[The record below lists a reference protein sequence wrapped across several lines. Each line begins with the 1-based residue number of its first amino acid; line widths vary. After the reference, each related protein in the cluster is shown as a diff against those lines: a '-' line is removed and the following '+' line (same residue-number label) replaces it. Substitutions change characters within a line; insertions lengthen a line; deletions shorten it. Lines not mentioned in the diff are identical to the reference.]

1 MKVTRF
7 DESNLFDDLD
17 KIDAWLTGRGFTQRN
32 RLRIYRENLI
42 AMRDSDDDMAKIH
55 SQMQETGR
63 VNEMLASYVEGF
75 ELSDALKCF
84 LDNKAD
90 IPDELLKR
98 SLDGHADAAQ
108 ETAKSNQGRN
118 AMFELSIAA
127 AVARQGLK
135 PVFNLDKPDLEF
147 QFEGR
152 RVLMECKRVLSE
164 NGIDEAMS
172 VGIRQLRKKVDVSA
186 DDVGLVAVN
195 ISRLLNSGDGWWTI
209 TGEVHPVR
217 VLSNMI
223 HRVIERREA
232 NIRRR
237 EEPAMRGIVFYAASP
252 FKIEGLGYMPVRT
265 ATVCRLDSGDEL
277 MRRLSE
283 TLEL

>member
-1 MKVTRF
+1 MKLTRF

-17 KIDAWLTGRGFTQRN
+17 KIDAWLTGRGFIQRN

-42 AMRDSDDDMAKIH
+42 ALRDSDDDMVKIH
-55 SQMQETGR
+55 SQMKEAGR
-63 VNEMLASYVEGF
+63 VNEILASYVEGF
-75 ELSDALKCF
+75 ELSDALKCL
-84 LDNKAD
+84 LDNRVD

-147 QFEGR
+147 QFESR

-172 VGIRQLRKKVDVSA
+172 VGIRQLRKKVNVSA

-223 HRVIERREA
+223 HRVIESREA

-237 EEPAMRGIVFYAASP
+237 EEPAMRGMVFYAASP
-252 FKIEGLGYMPVRT
+252 FKIEGLGYMPVRS
-265 ATVCRLDSGDEL
+265 ATVCRLNPGDEL

-283 TLEL
+283 TLKL

>member
-1 MKVTRF
+1 MKLTRF

-42 AMRDSDDDMAKIH
+42 ALRDSDDDMVKIH
-55 SQMQETGR
+55 SQMKEAGR
-63 VNEMLASYVEGF
+63 VNEILASYVEGF
-75 ELSDALKCF
+75 ELSDALKCL
-84 LDNKAD
+84 LDNRVD

-147 QFEGR
+147 QFESR

-172 VGIRQLRKKVDVSA
+172 VGIRQLRKKVNVSA

-223 HRVIERREA
+223 HRVIESREA

-237 EEPAMRGIVFYAASP
+237 KEPAMRGIVFYAASP
-252 FKIEGLGYMPVRT
+252 FKIEGLGYMPVRS
-265 ATVCRLDSGDEL
+265 ATVCRLDSSDEL

-283 TLEL
+283 TLKL

>member
-17 KIDAWLTGRGFTQRN
+17 KIDTWLTGRGFTQRN
-32 RLRIYRENLI
+32 RLRTYRENLI
-42 AMRDSDDDMAKIH
+42 AMRDADDDMAKIH
-55 SQMQETGR
+55 SQMQEAGR
-63 VNEMLASYVEGF
+63 VNEMLASYVEDF
-75 ELSDALKCF
+75 ELSDALKCL
-84 LDNKAD
+84 LDNKVD

-98 SLDGHADAAQ
+98 SLDGHADAAL

-172 VGIRQLRKKVDVSA
+172 VGIRQLRKTVNVSA

-195 ISRLLNSGDGWWTI
+195 ISRLVNSGDGWWTI

-217 VLSNMI
+217 VSNMI
-223 HRVIERREA
+223 HGVIEGRES
-232 NIRRR
+232 NIRWRK
-237 EEPAMRGIVFYAASP
+237 EPAMRGMVFYAASP

-265 ATVCRLDSGDEL
+265 AIVCRLDSGDEL

-283 TLEL
+283 TLKL

>member
-1 MKVTRF
+1 MRVTRF

-17 KIDAWLTGRGFTQRN
+17 KIDAWLVGRGFTQRN

-42 AMRDSDDDMAKIH
+42 AMRDTDDDMVTIH
-55 SQMQETGR
+55 SQMQEAGR
-63 VNEMLASYVEGF
+63 MNEMLASYVEGF
-75 ELSDALKCF
+75 ELSDALKCL
-84 LDNKAD
+84 LDKHVE

-135 PVFNLDKPDLEF
+135 PAFNLDKPDLEF

-164 NGIDEAMS
+164 NGIDEAVS
-172 VGIRQLRKKVDVSA
+172 VGVRQLRKKVNVPA

-195 ISRLLNSGDGWWTI
+195 ISRMFNSGDGWWTVK
-209 TGEVHPVR
+209 GNVHPVR
-217 VLSNMI
+217 ALSDMI
-223 HRVIERREA
+223 HRVIESRDA
-232 NIRRR
+232 NILRRK
-237 EEPAMRGIVFYAASP
+237 EPAVRGMVFYAASP
-252 FKIEGLGYMPVRT
+252 FRVEGLGYMPVRT
-265 ATVCRLDSGDEL
+265 ATFCRLDSSDKL
-277 MRRLSE
+277 MRRLSD
-283 TLEL
+283 TLKL

>member
-7 DESNLFDDLD
+7 DESTLFSDLD
-17 KIDAWLTGRGFTQRN
+17 EIDAWLAKRGYVQYN

-42 AMRDSDDDMAKIH
+42 AMRDTEDDVATIH
-55 SQMQETGR
+55 SQMLGAGR
-63 VNEMLASYVEGF
+63 MNEILASYVEGF
-75 ELSDALKCF
+75 ELSDALKCL
-84 LDNKAD
+84 LDNQVE

-108 ETAKSNQGRN
+108 ETPKSNQGRN

-135 PVFNLDKPDLEF
+135 PAFNLDKPDLQF
-147 QFEGR
+147 QFEDH

-164 NGIDEAMS
+164 KAIDEAMS
-172 VGIRQLRKKVDVSA
+172 TGIRQLRKKVNISA
-186 DDVGLVAVN
+186 DDVGLLAIN
-195 ISRLLNSGDGWWTI
+195 ISRLFNSGDGWWT
-209 TGEVHPVR
+209 VKADAHPVR

-223 HRVIERREA
+223 HRVIEGREA

-237 EEPAMRGIVFYAASP
+237 KEPAIRGVVFYAASP
-252 FKIEGLGYMPVRT
+252 FKVEGVGYMPVRT
-265 ATVCRLDSGDEL
+265 ATLCRLDSSDEL
-277 MRRLSE
+277 MQRFSN
-283 TLEL
+283 TLKL

>member
-7 DESNLFDDLD
+7 DESSLFGDLD
-17 KIDAWLTGRGFTQRN
+17 ELDAWLAGRGFTQRN

-42 AMRDSDDDMAKIH
+42 AMRDTIDDVNTIH
-55 SQMQETGR
+55 LQMQEAGR
-63 VNEMLASYVEGF
+63 VSEILASYVEGF
-75 ELSDALKCF
+75 ELSDALKCL
-84 LDNKAD
+84 LDKRVE

-127 AVARQGLK
+127 AVARQGLI
-135 PVFNLDKPDLEF
+135 PAFNLDKPDLEF
-147 QFEGR
+147 RFDSR
-152 RVLMECKRVLSE
+152 RVLVECKRVFSE
-164 NGIDEAMS
+164 SGIDEAMS
-172 VGIRQLRKKVDVSA
+172 TGIRQLRKTVDVSA
-186 DDVGLVAVN
+186 EDVGLVAVN
-195 ISRLLNSGDGWWTI
+195 ISRLFNGGDGWWTI
-209 TGEVHPVR
+209 KGEVHPVR

-223 HRVIERREA
+223 HRVIEGREA

-237 EEPAMRGIVFYAASP
+237 KEPAIRGMVFYAASP
-252 FKIEGLGYMPVRT
+252 FKVEGLGYIPVRT

-283 TLEL
+283 TLKL

>member
-1 MKVTRF
+1 MTR
-7 DESNLFDDLD
+7 S
-17 KIDAWLTGRGFTQRN
+17 GRGFTQRN

-42 AMRDSDDDMAKIH
+42 ALRDSDDDMVKIH
-55 SQMQETGR
+55 SQMKEAGR
-63 VNEMLASYVEGF
+63 VNEILASYVEGF
-75 ELSDALKCF
+75 ELSDALKCL
-84 LDNKAD
+84 LDNRVD

-147 QFEGR
+147 QFESR

-172 VGIRQLRKKVDVSA
+172 VGIRQLRKKVNVSA

-223 HRVIERREA
+223 HRVIESREA

-237 EEPAMRGIVFYAASP
+237 KEPAMRGMVFYAASP
-252 FKIEGLGYMPVRT
+252 FKIEGLGYMPVRS
-265 ATVCRLDSGDEL
+265 ATVCRLDSSDEL

-283 TLEL
+283 TLKL

>member
-7 DESNLFDDLD
+7 DESSLFDDLD
-17 KIDAWLTGRGFTQRN
+17 KIDVWLAERGFTQRN
-32 RLRIYRENLI
+32 RLRIYRENLM
-42 AMRDSDDDMAKIH
+42 AMRDSDDVATIH
-55 SQMQETGR
+55 SQMQEAGR

-75 ELSDALKCF
+75 ELSDALKCL
-84 LDNKAD
+84 LDNHVG

-108 ETAKSNQGRN
+108 ETSKSNQGRN

-147 QFEGR
+147 QFDGH
-152 RVLMECKRVLSE
+152 RVLMECKRILSE
-164 NGIDEAMS
+164 NGLDEAMS
-172 VGIRQLRKKVDVSA
+172 VGIRQLRKKVDVLA

-195 ISRLLNSGDGWWTI
+195 ISRMFDSGDGWWTVA
-209 TGEVHPVR
+209 GKVHPVR
-217 VLSNMI
+217 ALSNMI
-223 HRVIERREA
+223 HRVIEGREA

-237 EEPAMRGIVFYAASP
+237 KEPAIRGMVFYAASP
-252 FKIEGLGYMPVRT
+252 FRVEGLGYMPVRT
-265 ATVCRLDSGDEL
+265 ATLCRLDSSDEL
-277 MRRLSE
+277 MRRLSD
-283 TLEL
+283 TLKL

>member
-17 KIDAWLTGRGFTQRN
+17 KIDTWLTGRGFTQRN

-42 AMRDSDDDMAKIH
+42 AMRDTDDDMAKIH
-55 SQMQETGR
+55 SQMQEAGR

-75 ELSDALKCF
+75 ELSDALKCL
-84 LDNKAD
+84 LDNQVD
-90 IPDELLKR
+90 IPDELMKR

-108 ETAKSNQGRN
+108 ETAKSNHGRN

-147 QFEGR
+147 QFESR

-172 VGIRQLRKKVDVSA
+172 VGIRQLRKKVNVSA

-195 ISRLLNSGDGWWTI
+195 ISRLFNNGDGWWTVK
-209 TGEVHPVR
+209 GGVHPVR
-217 VLSNMI
+217 SLSNMI
-223 HRVIERREA
+223 HRVIEGLEA
-232 NIRRR
+232 NLRRR
-237 EEPAMRGIVFYAASP
+237 KEPAIRGMVFYAASP
-252 FKIEGLGYMPVRT
+252 FKVEGVGYMPVRT
-265 ATVCRLDSGDEL
+265 ATVCRLDSSDAL
-277 MRRLSE
+277 MRRLSD
-283 TLEL
+283 TLKL